1 MEAIDFIFK
10 GMQDFFAVI
19 NSYEFAGA
27 KLGII
32 LVSMVITSMIISV
45 FWRGA
50 RG

>member
-1 MEAIDFIFK
+1 MEPIRFIFD
-10 GMQDFFAVI
+10 GMQDIFVVI

-32 LVSMVITSMIISV
+32 LASMVITSMIISV